1 MSNETVNEEI
11 DQSDDTNV
19 YETSSRG
26 QKVLHTS
33 RNSISAIQGL
43 HSEGFNV
50 CIDVTAVDYLENPER
65 DLFQKLAQ
73 KDFELDVNLLSHQK
87 RERVRLRIQ
96 VPENQP
102 TVPTFFD
109 IFLKSE
115 VLERE
120 VHADLFGINF
130 DAHPDMTRILMPEIG
145 KDIRYEKI
153 MTLGKY
159 QFNSKK
165 RHIHHDRSSNGQRRN

>member
-26 QKVLHTS
+26 QKVLHTG
-33 RNSISAIQGL
+33 RNNLISAIQGL

-65 DLFQKLAQ
+65 DLPEEISPER
-73 KDFELDVNLLSHQK
+73 FELVVNLLSHQK

-102 TVPTFFD
+102 TVPTLFD
-109 IFLKSE
+109 IFPELK
-115 VLERE
+115 
-120 VHADLFGINF
+120 H
-130 DAHPDMTRILMPEIG
+130 
-145 KDIRYEKI
+145 
-153 MTLGKY
+153 
-159 QFNSKK
+159 
-165 RHIHHDRSSNGQRRN
+165 